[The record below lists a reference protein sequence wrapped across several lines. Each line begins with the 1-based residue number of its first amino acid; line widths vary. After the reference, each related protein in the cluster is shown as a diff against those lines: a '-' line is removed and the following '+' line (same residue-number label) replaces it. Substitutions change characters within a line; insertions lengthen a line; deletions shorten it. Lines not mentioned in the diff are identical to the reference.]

1 MVATDKT
8 DISQSAYSSENE
20 DEIAQKDDTLHNDSP
35 YNEDNKKVRLYFIL
49 CCANSGSKLSKV
61 LTMQ

>member
-35 YNEDNKKVRLYFIL
+35 YNEDTKKVRLYLYCAVQIL
-49 CCANSGSKLSKV
+49 GQN
-61 LTMQ
+61 